1 MFESTVGFSAVPSV
15 SSPLAPERSKLWELG
30 YVYYF
35 DHANIKLTY
44 FDQVIEDVMDRNTSL
59 NTTSFTNLEKLST
72 SGLELQLDY
81 DDGDYFGDL
90 SVAYNLE
97 YEVCDENA
105 ATQRFMADI
114 ASTGSAEYKQCRRGG
129 FSNTSYLANK
139 VPPEISGSVH
149 FGARF
154 FNKKLIAGT
163 RTYYA
168 SDSHSED
175 YVKRDHVTTV
185 DAYIGYAYNEHLQF
199 EVRGSN
205 LTDMYY
211 LEPGAVTGIPAP
223 GRTISVKLTSRF

>member
-1 MFESTVGFSAVPSV
+1 M
-15 SSPLAPERSKLWELG
+15 
-30 YVYYF
+30 
-35 DHANIKLTY
+35 
-44 FDQVIEDVMDRNTSL
+44 
-59 NTTSFTNLEKLST
+59 
-72 SGLELQLDY
+72 
-81 DDGDYFGDL
+81 
-90 SVAYNLE
+90 
-97 YEVCDENA
+97 
-105 ATQRFMADI
+105 
-114 ASTGSAEYKQCRRGG
+114 
-129 FSNTSYLANK
+129 
-139 VPPEISGSVH
+139 
-149 FGARF
+149 
-154 FNKKLIAGT
+154 AGT